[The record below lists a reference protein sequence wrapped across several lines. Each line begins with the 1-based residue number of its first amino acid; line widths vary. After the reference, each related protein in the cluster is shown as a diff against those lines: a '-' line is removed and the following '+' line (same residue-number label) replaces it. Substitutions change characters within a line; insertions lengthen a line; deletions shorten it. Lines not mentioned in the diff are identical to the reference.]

1 MTNKSGLEL
10 IEELAEKVSLL
21 NKRLEIIEQNT
32 KEILNRA
39 NGFQSRAVATQPQQA
54 VGLKP
59 ATNVGS
65 KPATVTGSKVMG
77 KIKNDENK
85 AVSGVHI
92 TITNKHGHIV
102 KKTKTNRA
110 GDWMSFLPPG
120 KYEAHYF
127 LKDMIDA
134 KVGFIVTQEQRL
146 IRVAQ
151 PKGGG

>member
-10 IEELAEKVSLL
+10 IEELVEKVSLL

-39 NGFQSRAVATQPQQA
+39 NGFQNKTVVAQ
-54 VGLKP
+54 LKP
-59 ATNVGS
+59 STNTGKKPISVVGS
-65 KPATVTGSKVMG
+65 KVIG
-77 KIKNDENK
+77 KIKNEEGK
-85 AVSGVHI
+85 AISGVHI
-92 TITNKHGHIV
+92 TITNEHGHVV
-102 KKTKTNRA
+102 KETKTNRA

-120 KYEAHYF
+120 KYEANYF
-127 LKDMIDA
+127 LENMIDA

-151 PKGGG
+151 PKKGG